1 MPADTPIILRVAVD
15 APVPTVFDYLPALG
29 RVGIPPA
36 PGMRVLVPFGRS
48 RRLGMIVEVV
58 ARTEQDPDRLK
69 PVDSL
74 LDQAPLLGAA
84 DLAFVLWAAGYYHY
98 APGEAL
104 FSALP
109 ARLRRPSSPPLK
121 SGAPGWCLTP
131 EGRMGVAGLTRAPKQ
146 ALVARLLAVSDTGL
160 GSAELKRRLGDCH
173 GALRALAARGWVEP
187 CRIASVPRTGGRAA
201 VIGPE
206 LNPHQRQA
214 VDSVRGAFGDFRAFL
229 LEGVT
234 GSGKTEVYIQLLQG
248 LFAAGRQAL
257 LLVPEIG
264 LTPQLLQRLTERLEA
279 PMVTLHSALSAGER
293 ERAWRCAATGEAAL
307 VLGTR
312 SAVFVPLPRLGL
324 ILVDEEHDLSFKQQ
338 DGFRYS
344 ARDLAVRRAQ
354 QARCPVVLGSATPSL
369 ETLHNAHSG
378 RYTRL
383 ELPQRAGDALPPAFL
398 TLDIRAQPLRAGLSP
413 VLLRLM
419 REELE
424 QGNQVLLFLNRRGFA
439 PVLTCHTCGWV
450 GECPRCDARLTLHLA
465 AERLWC
471 HHCGWTRAL
480 PGVCPDCKGT
490 DLHPLGRGTERL
502 ETELRDLFPGTPLA
516 RIDRDS
522 TRRKGELERLL
533 GAARR
538 GEIPLLLGTQMLAK
552 GHHFPG
558 VTLVGILELD
568 QGLYGA
574 DFRAPERMAQLVV
587 QVAGRAGR
595 ARRPGRVVL
604 QTRHPDHPLLLS
616 LQRQGY
622 PAFAAAALEERR
634 QATLPPFSHQAL
646 MRAESRDA
654 QAALEFLQQ
663 AAGEATAIAAT
674 TVATKGVA
682 VLGPVPAPMERRSGR
697 YHAHLLAQS
706 DLRSDLQAF
715 LTVWL
720 ARVRILKGGSRVR
733 WSLDTDPQEML

>member
-1 MPADTPIILRVAVD
+1 MSVDTPIILRVAVD
-15 APVPTVFDYLPALG
+15 APVSAVFDYLPA
-29 RVGIPPA
+29 VGQAGNPPA
-36 PGMRVLVPFGRS
+36 PGMRVLVPFGRT
-48 RRLGMIVEVV
+48 RRLGMIVEVA

-74 LDQAPLLGAA
+74 LDPAPLLGAA
-84 DLAFVLWAAGYYHY
+84 DLAFVLWAAGYYHH

-109 ARLRRPSSPPLK
+109 TRLRRSSSPLLE
-121 SGAPGWCLTP
+121 SGTPGWCLTP
-131 EGRMGVAGLTRAPKQ
+131 EGRAGIAGLTRAPKQ
-146 ALVARLLAVSDTGL
+146 ALVARLLATSDTGFS
-160 GSAELKRRLGDCH
+160 SAELKRRLGDCH
-173 GALRALAARGWVEP
+173 GVLHALAARGWVEP
-187 CRIASVPRTGGRAA
+187 CRIASVPQAEGRTSAS
-201 VIGPE
+201 GPA
-206 LNPHQRQA
+206 LNPHQRRA
-214 VDSVRGAFGDFRAFL
+214 VDSVRGALGGFRAFL

-248 LFAAGRQAL
+248 LLVAGRQAL

-264 LTPQLLQRLTERLEA
+264 LTPQLSQCLTERLDV
-279 PMVTLHSALSAGER
+279 PMVTLHSALSANER

-354 QARCPVVLGSATPSL
+354 QSHCPVVLGSATPSL

-383 ELPQRAGDALPPAFL
+383 ELPHRAGDALPPAFL

-424 QGNQVLLFLNRRGFA
+424 QGNQILLFLNQRGFA
-439 PVLTCHTCGWV
+439 PVLICHTCGWV
-450 GECPRCDARLTLHLA
+450 SECPQCDAKLTLHLA
-465 AERLWC
+465 AGRLWC
-471 HHCGWTRAL
+471 HHCGCARAL
-480 PGVCPDCKGT
+480 PIACPDCKGA
-490 DLHPLGRGTERL
+490 DLRPLGRGTERL
-502 ETELRDLFPGTPLA
+502 ETELQDLFPGTHLA

-538 GEIPLLLGTQMLAK
+538 GEIHLLLGTQMLAK
-552 GHHFPG
+552 GHHFPS
-558 VTLVGILELD
+558 VTLVGLLDLD

-595 ARRPGRVVL
+595 ARQPGRVVL

-616 LQRQGY
+616 LQRHGY
-622 PAFAAAALEERR
+622 PAFAAAALDERR
-634 QATLPPFSHQAL
+634 QAALPPFSHQAL
-646 MRAESRDA
+646 MRAESRAA
-654 QAALEFLQQ
+654 QVALEFLER
-663 AAGEATAIAAT
+663 AAIEATAIAARG
-674 TVATKGVA
+674 AA
-682 VLGPVPAPMERRSGR
+682 VRGPVPAPMERRGGH

-715 LTVWL
+715 LTAWL
-720 ARVRILKGGSRVR
+720 ARVRAMKGTSRVR
-733 WSLDTDPQEML
+733 WSLDTDPQEMF

>member
-1 MPADTPIILRVAVD
+1 MPADSPIILRVAVD
-15 APVPTVFDYLPALG
+15 APVSTVFDYLPA
-29 RVGIPPA
+29 VGWTGDTPA

-48 RRLGMIVEVV
+48 RRMGMIVEV
-58 ARTEQDPDRLK
+58 ATRTGQDPDRLK
-69 PVDSL
+69 PVASV
-74 LDQAPLLGAA
+74 LDPAPLLGTA
-84 DLAFVLWAAGYYHY
+84 DLNFVLWAAGYYHHP
-98 APGEAL
+98 PGEAL

-109 ARLRRPSSPPLK
+109 ARLRRSSSPLQ

-131 EGRMGVAGLTRAPKQ
+131 EGRAGVADLTRAPKQ
-146 ALVARLLAVSDTGL
+146 ALVVRLLLTNDTGFS
-160 GSAELKRRLGDCH
+160 SAELKHRLGDCR

-187 CRIASVPRTGGRAA
+187 CRIASVPRTGERASA
-201 VIGPE
+201 TGPE
-206 LNPHQRQA
+206 LNPHQRRA
-214 VDSVRGAFGDFRAFL
+214 VDAVRGALGGFCVFL

-234 GSGKTEVYIQLLQG
+234 GSGKTEVYIRLLQT
-248 LFAAGRQAL
+248 LLAAGRQAL

-264 LTPQLLQRLTERLEA
+264 LTPQLLRRLGARLDA
-279 PMVTLHSALSAGER
+279 FTVTLHSALGAGER
-293 ERAWRCAATGEAAL
+293 ERAWRCAAAGEAAL

-344 ARDLAVRRAQ
+344 ARDLAVLRAQ
-354 QARCPVVLGSATPSL
+354 RARCPVVLGSATPSL
-369 ETLHNAHSG
+369 ETVHNARSG

-383 ELPQRAGDALPPAFL
+383 ELPRRAGEAVPPELL

-424 QGNQVLLFLNRRGFA
+424 NGNQVLLFLNRRGFA
-439 PVLTCHTCGWV
+439 PVLTCHACGWV

-465 AERLWC
+465 AGRLWC
-471 HHCGWTRAL
+471 HHCGWMRAV
-480 PGVCPDCKGT
+480 PGACPDCKET
-490 DLHPLGRGTERL
+490 DLRPLGRGTERL
-502 ETELRDLFPGTPLA
+502 EAELRDLFPGISPA

-533 GAARR
+533 GEARR

-604 QTRHPDHPLLLS
+604 QTRHPNHPLLLS

-634 QATLPPFSHQAL
+634 QAGLPPFSHQAL
-646 MRAESRDA
+646 MRAESRDEK
-654 QAALEFLQQ
+654 AASEFLER
-663 AAGEATAIAAT
+663 AARAAADIAS
-674 TVATKGVA
+674 KGVA
-682 VLGPVPAPMERRSGR
+682 VLGPVPAPMERRDGR
-697 YHAHLLAQS
+697 YHIHLLAQA
-706 DLRSDLQAF
+706 DRRSDLQAF
-715 LTVWL
+715 LTTWL
-720 ARVRILKGGSRVR
+720 VRVRALKGGSNVR

>member
-1 MPADTPIILRVAVD
+1 MLADTPIILRVAVD
-15 APVPTVFDYLPALG
+15 APVPTVFDYLPAVG
-29 RVGIPPA
+29 RTGGPPPV

-48 RRLGMIVEVV
+48 RRLGMIVEVA
-58 ARTEQDPDRLK
+58 ARTEQDPARLK

-74 LDQAPLLGAA
+74 LDPAPLLGTV
-84 DLAFVLWAAGYYHY
+84 DLDFVLWAAGYYHH
-98 APGEAL
+98 ALGEAL

-109 ARLRRPSSPPLK
+109 ARLRRPSSPPLER
-121 SGAPGWCLTP
+121 GTPGWRLTH
-131 EGRMGVAGLTRAPKQ
+131 EGRTGIADLTRAPKQ
-146 ALVARLLAVSDTGL
+146 ALVARLLAASDTGL
-160 GSAELKRRLGDCH
+160 SSAELKRRSGGCL
-173 GALRALAARGWVEP
+173 GALHALAARGWVESY
-187 CRIASVPRTGGRAA
+187 RITSVPRTRERISA
-201 VIGPE
+201 IGPE
-206 LNPHQRQA
+206 LDPHQRRA
-214 VDSVRGAFGDFRAFL
+214 VDSVRDALGGFRAFL

-234 GSGKTEVYIQLLQG
+234 GSGKTEVYIRLLQG

-264 LTPQLLQRLTERLEA
+264 LTPQLLQRLTERLDA

-293 ERAWRCAATGEAAL
+293 ERAWRGAAAGEAAL

-354 QARCPVVLGSATPSL
+354 QVQCPVVLGSATPSL
-369 ETLHNAHSG
+369 ETLHNTHSG

-383 ELPQRAGDALPPAFL
+383 ELPRRAGGALPPELL
-398 TLDIRAQPLRAGLSP
+398 TLDIRAQPLRTGLSP

-424 QGNQVLLFLNRRGFA
+424 QGNQILLFLNRRGFA

-471 HHCGWTRAL
+471 HHCGWTCAM
-480 PGVCPDCKGT
+480 PGACPECKGL
-490 DLHPLGRGTERL
+490 DLRPLGRGTERL
-502 ETELRDLFPGTPLA
+502 ETELRDLFPDTSLA

-558 VTLVGILELD
+558 VTLVGILDLD
-568 QGLYGA
+568 QGFYGA
-574 DFRAPERMAQLVV
+574 DFRAPERMAQLIV

-595 ARRPGRVVL
+595 AQRPGRVVL

-634 QATLPPFSHQAL
+634 QAALPPFSHQAL
-646 MRAESRDA
+646 MRAESQDA
-654 QAALEFLQQ
+654 QVALKFLER
-663 AAGEATAIAAT
+663 AAGEATDVAA
-674 TVATKGVA
+674 KGVA
-682 VLGPVPAPMERRSGR
+682 VLGPIPASMERRGGR

-715 LTVWL
+715 LKAWL
-720 ARVRILKGGSRVR
+720 ARVRALKGGGKMR